1 MLVFIETI
9 IILTIL
15 IYLYKLIFKNV
26 QNPLRIP
33 MPLAIAILIVGFLVL
48 PSPIKA
54 LMVVILIVANIVYVI
69 NKNRSQIND
78 SAKTI

>member
-1 MLVFIETI
+1 MLIFIETI
-9 IILTIL
+9 IILNIL
-15 IYLYKLIFKNV
+15 FYLYKLIFKNV

-33 MPLAIAILIVGFLVL
+33 MPLAIAILIVGFFVL

-54 LMVVILIVANIVYVI
+54 LMVVILIVAYIVYVI

-78 SAKTI
+78 STKTI

>member
-15 IYLYKLIFKNV
+15 IYLYKLIFKNA
-26 QNPLRIP
+26 QNPLRMP

-54 LMVVILIVANIVYVI
+54 LMVVILIVAYIVYVI
-69 NKNRSQIND
+69 NKNRNQIND

>member
-1 MLVFIETI
+1 
-9 IILTIL
+9 
-15 IYLYKLIFKNV
+15 
-26 QNPLRIP
+26 

-54 LMVVILIVANIVYVI
+54 LMVVILIVAYIVYVI

>member
-9 IILTIL
+9 IILSIL
-15 IYLYKLIFKNV
+15 FYLYKLVFKNAR
-26 QNPLRIP
+26 NPLGIP

-54 LMVVILIVANIVYVI
+54 LMVVILIVAYIVYVI

>member
-1 MLVFIETI
+1 MLIFIETI

-15 IYLYKLIFKNV
+15 FYLYKLVFKNI
-26 QNPLRIP
+26 QNPLGIP

-54 LMVVILIVANIVYVI
+54 LMVVILIVAYIVYVI
-69 NKNRSQIND
+69 NKNRSQTND
-78 SAKTI
+78 PTTTI

>member
-15 IYLYKLIFKNV
+15 IYLYKLVFKNV

>member
-15 IYLYKLIFKNV
+15 IYLYKLIFKNAR
-26 QNPLRIP
+26 NPLGIP

-54 LMVVILIVANIVYVI
+54 LMVVILIVAYIVYVI